1 MASPLT
7 HAVVGVTLAAVHGVK
22 PRPVAPW
29 WLAIFCAVAPDVDA
43 LGYWWGVPYA
53 SFWGHRGFTHSIA
66 FAVLIGWGC
75 TWWTG
80 GSSAMSGVRLWS
92 LYFMATLSHGLLDAL
107 TDGGLGVAF
116 FSPVD
121 QSRYFFPVRP
131 IHVSS
136 MSLRDLLG
144 PHGLEVLANEIQ
156 RVWIPCGLVAAL
168 WWWWNRGH
176 HPVSSSG

>member
-7 HAVVGVTLAAVHGVK
+7 HAVVGATLGAIHHLPPRAAGV
-22 PRPVAPW
+22 W
-29 WLAIFCAVAPDVDA
+29 WLVIICTVMPDLDA
-43 LGYWWGVPYA
+43 LGFWLGVPYE

-66 FAVLIGWGC
+66 FAVLLSGIFA
-75 TWWTG
+75 WWISDSTAI
-80 GSSAMSGVRLWS
+80 SRTRLWG
-92 LYFMATLSHGLLDAL
+92 LYCVATLSHGVLDAL

-136 MSLRDLLG
+136 MSLGDVLG
-144 PHGLEVLANEIQ
+144 SHGLEVIVNEIQ
-156 RVWIPCGLVAAL
+156 WVWIPCGLVGAIV
-168 WWWWNRGH
+168 WWWNGRR
-176 HPVSSSG
+176 PD